1 MAGNVHET
9 WSCNYLCFL
18 RSSSAL
24 IKVMLTQEG
33 RIFEVETKLFIR
45 ESWDFFLLWIT
56 ILFWKHGEYV
66 LSSVCKKKRCY
77 FQWEVVF
84 SVSCVWKFPHNVF
97 LKQLSTLFFY
107 KWFHKAENK
116 NIWAW
121 KKKLLS
127 QFPQLLSSQYTRE
140 DPVTREDPF
149 ARAAKSGETLVL
161 KSLSAWQKLP
171 CHYWNG
177 PTWATKNGRGKRG
190 IWPHSDKL
198 FPLCLSL
205 MQILRISRALPC
217 DSPLTEPYEQQ
228 LPRVRLYARKYLK

>member
-97 LKQLSTLFFY
+97 LKQLSTLFFFINDFIRQKTKTQEHEKKNY
-107 KWFHKAENK
+107 YHNFHSCWVHNTLEKIQLLEK
-116 NIWAW
+116 IHLLG
-121 KKKLLS
+121 LLS
-127 QFPQLLSSQYTRE
+127 QEKHLYLNHCQ
-140 DPVTREDPF
+140 
-149 ARAAKSGETLVL
+149 
-161 KSLSAWQKLP
+161 
-171 CHYWNG
+171 C
-177 PTWATKNGRGKRG
+177 GRN
-190 IWPHSDKL
+190 
-198 FPLCLSL
+198 
-205 MQILRISRALPC
+205 
-217 DSPLTEPYEQQ
+217 
-228 LPRVRLYARKYLK
+228 